1 MSTVEIFLKMYT
13 DYLVLFVVYHVN
25 CYYYQTFAKNLCILI
40 HRVLVSNPLFSI
52 SSLGFQKSSPS
63 FLKDESGFFRI
74 RDFLESGF
82 SSSPSPGPSWVSKYA
97 EAMSALKVSKYQSNK
112 TYTYSHYFLPPK
124 ILHIIKQSKN

>member
-52 SSLGFQKSSPS
+52 SSLGFQKSSPN

-74 RDFLESGF
+74 RDFLEPDFLRVRVRVRAGF
-82 SSSPSPGPSWVSKYA
+82 RSMRKRCQ
-97 EAMSALKVSKYQSNK
+97 L
-112 TYTYSHYFLPPK
+112 
-124 ILHIIKQSKN
+124 